1 MVARGEPLSDQLRLS
16 RAVGLGSE
24 RRHIGRF
31 RWSLFNIVR
40 HEPPSRWIFQSKGVL
55 ESQDADIKMLLRGGR
70 TKRSSFG
77 INRPLKSR

>member
-16 RAVGLGSE
+16 HALGLGVKGAILVDFDAHCS
-24 RRHIGRF
+24 
-31 RWSLFNIVR
+31 IVC
-40 HEPPSRWIFQSKGVL
+40 HEPPSGWIFKGKGVF

>member
-16 RAVGLGSE
+16 HALGLGVKGAILVDFDAHCS
-24 RRHIGRF
+24 
-31 RWSLFNIVR
+31 IVR
-40 HEPPSRWIFQSKGVL
+40 HEPPFGWIFKGKGVF